1 MCNKDYIRKEKSKR
15 FSEWWCSRN
24 AIQAPQNK
32 EDRHQIESHQ
42 LIGFWLGL
50 FSSMIHR
57 FPWEVLSS
65 LFDSCMT
72 RKRGPGITLNNLP
85 EDRPDNDNSLNFRLI
100 CIAMT
105 AAFVAQAMLLVAI
118 PVYALDLDASPL
130 ELGAIFAAPAVLPLF
145 FAIPMGGFVTRR
157 GGRLSIIVGALT
169 AAVGVCLIL
178 VFPSI
183 IGLLAAQ
190 LLIGIA
196 QMQMVLAAQT
206 VVSSLG
212 TCKTLENYFG
222 WYTTW
227 LSGGQVLGPLLA
239 GGLIDLYGT
248 AEPAFYVMAL
258 LSVAGAFL
266 ALGLV
271 GDARQGRST
280 SRAVSGFRAQGRLL
294 KTCRGVQV
302 SIAVTMAA
310 MFALTAHGS
319 YLPVY
324 LDGLGMEAS
333 TIGFLVSL
341 RAIASMLV
349 RPFTSRIISIL
360 GGRETTV
367 LVSVAAMT
375 IGLAFTGSVHT
386 VVILGI
392 LSALVGI
399 GAGLSQPLSMVLLA
413 ESVNSEQR
421 SGALG
426 MRLMGNRAVKLV
438 APLVFGAVFA
448 AAGFGVAFMVGGV
461 IVGVCGILL
470 FWIVRRLGAVAER

>member
-1 MCNKDYIRKEKSKR
+1 MSNPSVDRSG
-15 FSEWWCSRN
+15 SENR
-24 AIQAPQNK
+24 
-32 EDRHQIESHQ
+32 
-42 LIGFWLGL
+42 
-50 FSSMIHR
+50 
-57 FPWEVLSS
+57 
-65 LFDSCMT
+65 
-72 RKRGPGITLNNLP
+72 
-85 EDRPDNDNSLNFRLI
+85 LNFRLV
-100 CIAMT
+100 CIVMT

-130 ELGAIFAAPAVLPLF
+130 QLGAIFSAPAVLPLF
-145 FAIPMGGFVTRR
+145 LAIPMGGLVTRR
-157 GGRLSIIVGALT
+157 GGRLSIVVGALT
-169 AAVGVCLIL
+169 AAIGVGVIL
-178 VFPSI
+178 AFPSI
-183 IGLLAAQ
+183 AGLFAAQ

-212 TCKTLENYFG
+212 TGKTLENYFG

-239 GGLIDLYGT
+239 GGLIDLYGSP
-248 AEPAFYVMAL
+248 EPAFYVMVL
-258 LSVAGAFL
+258 LTLASVVLAF
-266 ALGLV
+266 GLV
-271 GDARQGRST
+271 GDARQGRPT
-280 SRAVSGFRAQGRLL
+280 QRANTGFRAQGQLL
-294 KTCRGVQV
+294 KTRRGVQV

-324 LDGLGMEAS
+324 LDGLGLGAS

-341 RAIASMLV
+341 RAVASMLV
-349 RPFTSRIISIL
+349 RPFTGRIITLL

-367 LVSVAAMT
+367 LFSVVAMT
-375 IGLAFTGSVHT
+375 IGLAFTGSVHA
-386 VVILGI
+386 VVILGV
-392 LSALVGI
+392 LSVLVGI

-426 MRLMGNRAVKLV
+426 MRLMGNRAVKLI

-470 FWIVRRLGAVAER
+470 FWIVRRLEVEAG